1 MIITCSLIPH
11 GFALAWLA
19 WRTSTSRRSNSS
31 SSNSL
36 SSNSNTAVVV
46 VLEHW
51 SSFTYGRGARVPVS
65 SASCLLCFF
74 LLYGNQLILL
84 IERKHSKIYLSRHML
99 VGIRALLCCGQ
110 IMAIPLHAIRV
121 WQHYNVWLIGLIGG
135 DRRAKPKPKDTILPS
150 FAHKW
155 SRVARRTAAPTIRP
169 RAILEQFFKNR
180 WMVSFEK
187 SMASMAV
194 VAWQWCGHHRRCP
207 CARSG
212 WHTFM
217 FKAGENGGG
226 AYFCDDFYC
235 VLEWVNEYCSFSC
248 CCLENPSRKKEA
260 HQIMIDN
267 RWKLRKFFPLV
278 FALHSCR
285 FRKQKQNM
293 GRIDK
298 KVFNGLVGLETKKWR
313 VDHLALLC

>member
-1 MIITCSLIPH
+1 MPCIPEGVIYSKDFDLRSSSTLSYEHSVQARDGWIVVVNESRSSFRNMIITCSLIPH

-46 VLEHW
+46 VVVLELW

-150 FAHKW
+150 FAHK
-155 SRVARRTAAPTIRP
+155 
-169 RAILEQFFKNR
+169 
-180 WMVSFEK
+180 
-187 SMASMAV
+187 
-194 VAWQWCGHHRRCP
+194 
-207 CARSG
+207 
-212 WHTFM
+212 
-217 FKAGENGGG
+217 
-226 AYFCDDFYC
+226 
-235 VLEWVNEYCSFSC
+235 
-248 CCLENPSRKKEA
+248 
-260 HQIMIDN
+260 
-267 RWKLRKFFPLV
+267 
-278 FALHSCR
+278 
-285 FRKQKQNM
+285 
-293 GRIDK
+293 
-298 KVFNGLVGLETKKWR
+298 
-313 VDHLALLC
+313 